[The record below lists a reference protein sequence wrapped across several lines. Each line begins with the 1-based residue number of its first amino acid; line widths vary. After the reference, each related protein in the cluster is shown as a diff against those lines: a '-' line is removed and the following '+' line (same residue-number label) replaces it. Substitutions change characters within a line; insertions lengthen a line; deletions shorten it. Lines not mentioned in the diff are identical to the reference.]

1 MKARQKFVVF
11 EFLYKIYRSEVSTCD
26 WNINA
31 NAKQKNLQH
40 HNALQIQWKQSLAVV
55 ELSKFYESFQNA

>member
-40 HNALQIQWKQSLAVV
+40 HNALQIQ
-55 ELSKFYESFQNA
+55 